1 MKHEDLSDSFFS
13 PQANL
18 RSAAIPA
25 LDDVVEIDA
34 RAIAA
39 ATQTDVRSVRKML
52 GGGHVRGLAGARI
65 RRALSERAQEAPCLA
80 NGTTR
85 TR

>member
-1 MKHEDLSDSFFS
+1 MKHEDLCGAFFS

-18 RSAAIPA
+18 RPAALPA
-25 LDDVVEIDA
+25 LDDVDEIDA

-39 ATQTDVRSVRKML
+39 ATQTDVRSVRKVL
-52 GGGHVRGLAGARI
+52 DGGNVRGLAGARI
-65 RRALSERAQEAPCLA
+65 RRALAERAHEAPCLA
-80 NGTTR
+80 NRTTR